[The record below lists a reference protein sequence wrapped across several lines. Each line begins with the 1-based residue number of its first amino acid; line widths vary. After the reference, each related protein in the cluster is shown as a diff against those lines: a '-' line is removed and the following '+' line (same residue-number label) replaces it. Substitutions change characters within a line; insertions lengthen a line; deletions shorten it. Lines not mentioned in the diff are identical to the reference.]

1 MELEGGEVAAA
12 AGGAEKEVEKNVDKL
27 HLATVNL
34 LRLARDVGHLLHA
47 GNVAAVAV
55 YIPVQLQCYL

>member
-12 AGGAEKEVEKNVDKL
+12 AGEEEVAEKNVDKL

-34 LRLARDVGHLLHA
+34 A
-47 GNVAAVAV
+47 G
-55 YIPVQLQCYL
+55 

>member
-12 AGGAEKEVEKNVDKL
+12 AGGAEEEVEKNVDKL

-34 LRLARDVGHLLHA
+34 PDSPVMLDTCCMQETLL
-47 GNVAAVAV
+47 
-55 YIPVQLQCYL
+55 L